1 MNIEIL
7 MSTYNG
13 MNNIERQIETVLR
26 QENFD
31 IHLTIRD
38 DGSSDRT
45 VEIIKK
51 LQRLYPEQ
59 ITLYCGKTIGYRKSF
74 LQLLN
79 LAEDADYYGFSDQDD
94 IWKPNKIQ
102 RAVECLEQLENPIR
116 LYASSLDIT
125 DPQLNVIGYKDISKK
140 PNTIGSYFTRS
151 QIAGCTFVFSHKCK
165 RLAQKFADM
174 DLPTDR
180 MPDHDFVVGSCA
192 FACGSVYLDSE
203 RLIYH
208 VRYPNSVTSGGNGL
222 MKRIKTEW
230 NIVFRRKDIRL
241 TMARELI
248 NNCGSLL
255 NPDAKIF
262 LSEVAN
268 YKKKWNNRLKLILNT
283 NMKTGILLCDLE
295 QKLKILFGTF

>member
-13 MNNIERQIETVLR
+13 MDNIERQIETVLR
-26 QENFD
+26 QENVD
-31 IHLTIRD
+31 IHLTVRD
-38 DGSSDRT
+38 DGSSDKT

-51 LQRLYPEQ
+51 LQGLYPEQ
-59 ITLYCGKTIGYRKSF
+59 ITLYCGKNVGYRKSF

-94 IWKPNKIQ
+94 IWKPNKIH
-102 RAVECLEQLENPIR
+102 RAVECLEKLENPIK

-125 DPQLNVIGYKDISKK
+125 DSQLNVIGCNDISKM

-151 QIAGCTFVFSHKCK
+151 RLAGCTFVFSHKCK
-165 RLAQKFADM
+165 KLAQKFVDM

-203 RLIYH
+203 RLICH

-222 MKRIKTEW
+222 RKRIKTEW
-230 NIVFRRKDIRL
+230 NIVFRRKEIRL

-248 NNCGSLL
+248 NYCGPLL
-255 NPDAKIF
+255 NPDAKAF

-268 YKKKWNNRLKLILNT
+268 YKKKWNNRLKLMLNT

-295 QKLKILFGTF
+295 QKVKILAGTY

>member
-13 MNNIERQIETVLR
+13 MNNVERQIETVLR
-26 QENFD
+26 QENVD

-38 DGSSDRT
+38 DGSNDKT
-45 VEIIKK
+45 VEIIKN
-51 LQRLYPEQ
+51 LQRLYPER
-59 ITLYCGKTIGYRKSF
+59 ITLYCGENVGYRKSF
-74 LQLLN
+74 LQLLD
-79 LAEDADYYGFSDQDD
+79 LAADADYYGFSDQDD
-94 IWKPNKIQ
+94 IWKPTKIQ
-102 RAVECLEQLENPIR
+102 RAVECLEKVESPIK
-116 LYASSLDIT
+116 LYASSLEIV
-125 DPQLNVIGYKDISKK
+125 DPQLNVIGYNDISKM

-151 QIAGCTFVFSHKCK
+151 RLAGCTFAFSRECK
-165 RLAQKFADM
+165 KMAQQFANM
-174 DLPTDR
+174 DLPVDR
-180 MPDHDFVVGSCA
+180 MLDHDFVVGSCA
-192 FACGSVYLDSE
+192 FACGKVYLDDE

-230 NIVFRRKDIRL
+230 NIVFRRKGIRL

-248 NNCGSLL
+248 NNCGVLL
-255 NPDAKIF
+255 NPEAKIF

-268 YKKKWNNRLKLILNT
+268 YKEKWNNRLKLLLNS

-295 QKLKILFGTF
+295 QKIKILVGTY

>member
-13 MNNIERQIETVLR
+13 MNSIERQIETILR
-26 QENFD
+26 QENVD

-38 DGSSDRT
+38 DGSNDRT
-45 VEIIKK
+45 VEIIKN
-51 LQRLYPEQ
+51 LQELYPEQ
-59 ITLYCGKTIGYRKSF
+59 ITLYCGKNVGYRKSF

-79 LAEDADYYGFSDQDD
+79 LAADADYYGFADQDD
-94 IWKPNKIQ
+94 IWKPTKIQ
-102 RAVECLEQLENPIR
+102 RAVECLEQVESTIK
-116 LYASSLDIT
+116 LYASSLEIA
-125 DPQLNVIGYKDISKK
+125 DPQLNVIGYNDISKM

-151 QIAGCTFVFSHKCK
+151 RLAGCTFVFSSGCK
-165 RLAQKFADM
+165 KLAQQFANF
-174 DLPTDR
+174 DLPAER

-192 FACGSVYLDSE
+192 FACGKVYLDSE

-208 VRYPNSVTSGGNGL
+208 VRYPDSVTSGGNGL

-230 NIVFRRKDIRL
+230 NIVFRRKEIRL

-248 NNCGSLL
+248 NNSGSLL
-255 NPDAKIF
+255 NPEAKIF
-262 LSEVAN
+262 LSEVAS
-268 YKKKWNNRLKLILNT
+268 YKEKWNNRLKLLMNT

-295 QKLKILFGTF
+295 QKVKILVGTY

>member
-13 MNNIERQIETVLR
+13 MDNIERQIETVLR
-26 QENFD
+26 QENVN
-31 IHLTIRD
+31 IHLTVRD
-38 DGSSDRT
+38 DGSSDKT

-51 LQRLYPEQ
+51 LQRLYPER
-59 ITLYCGKTIGYRKSF
+59 ITLYCGKNVGYRKSF

-102 RAVECLEQLENPIR
+102 RAVECLEKLENPIK

-125 DPQLNVIGYKDISKK
+125 DPQLNVIGYNDISKM

-151 QIAGCTFVFSHKCK
+151 RLAGCTFVFSRRCK
-165 RLAQKFADM
+165 RLAQKFVDM

-208 VRYPNSVTSGGNGL
+208 VRYPNSVTSGGNGI

-230 NIVFRRKDIRL
+230 NIVFRRKKIRL

-255 NPDAKIF
+255 NPDAKTF
-262 LSEVAN
+262 LSEVAD
-268 YKKKWNNRLKLILNT
+268 YKKGWNNRLKLMLNT

-295 QKLKILFGTF
+295 QKVKILVGTY

>member
-26 QENFD
+26 QENVD

-38 DGSSDRT
+38 DGSNDKT
-45 VEIIKK
+45 VEIIKN
-51 LQRLYPEQ
+51 LQRLYPDQ
-59 ITLYCGKTIGYRKSF
+59 ITLYCGKNIGYRKSF

-79 LAEDADYYGFSDQDD
+79 LAAEADYYGFSDQDD

-102 RAVECLEQLENPIR
+102 RAIECLEQLRTPIK
-116 LYASSLDIT
+116 LYASSLEIVDS
-125 DPQLNVIGYKDISKK
+125 QLNVIGYNDISKM
-140 PNTIGSYFTRS
+140 PNTIASYFTRS
-151 QIAGCTFVFSHKCK
+151 RLAGCTFVFSRECK
-165 RLAQKFADM
+165 KLAQKFADT
-174 DLPTDR
+174 DLPADR

-222 MKRIKTEW
+222 RKRIKTEW
-230 NIVFRRKDIRL
+230 NIVFRRKEIRL

-248 NNCGSLL
+248 NNCGLLL
-255 NPDAKIF
+255 NHEARIF

-268 YKKKWNNRLKLILNT
+268 YKNKWNNRLRLLLNT

-295 QKLKILFGTF
+295 QKVKILVGTY

>member
-13 MNNIERQIETVLR
+13 MNNVERQIETVLR
-26 QENFD
+26 QENVD

-38 DGSSDRT
+38 DGSNDKT
-45 VEIIKK
+45 VEIIKN
-51 LQRLYPEQ
+51 LQRLYPER
-59 ITLYCGKTIGYRKSF
+59 ITLYCGENVGYRKSF
-74 LQLLN
+74 LQLLD
-79 LAEDADYYGFSDQDD
+79 LAADADYYGFSDQDD
-94 IWKPNKIQ
+94 IWKPTKIQ
-102 RAVECLEQLENPIR
+102 RAVECLEKVESPIK
-116 LYASSLDIT
+116 LYASSLEIV
-125 DPQLNVIGYKDISKK
+125 DPQLNVIGYNDISKM

-151 QIAGCTFVFSHKCK
+151 RLAGCTFAFSRECK
-165 RLAQKFADM
+165 KMAQQFANM
-174 DLPTDR
+174 DLPVDR
-180 MPDHDFVVGSCA
+180 MLDHDFVVGSCA
-192 FACGSVYLDSE
+192 FACGKVYLDDE

-230 NIVFRRKDIRL
+230 NIVFRRKGIRL

-248 NNCGSLL
+248 NNCGVLL
-255 NPDAKIF
+255 NPEAKIF

-268 YKKKWNNRLKLILNT
+268 YKKKWNNRLKLLLNS

-295 QKLKILFGTF
+295 QKVKILVGTY